1 MKPAACFNGTKTYM
15 LKDQCKSDFSCHD
28 FFNCVFMSLSCES
41 FIVAWE
47 YLFIWIL
54 CEIVLSIF
62 EWHFTYESA
71 IQINVYYCYY
81 YY

>member
-47 YLFIWIL
+47 YSYGYCVKLYCQYLSGISHMK
-54 CEIVLSIF
+54 VL
-62 EWHFTYESA
+62 YK
-71 IQINVYYCYY
+71 
-81 YY
+81 